1 MSENMK
7 LDKSI
12 LKMNFIMNALDKG
25 WSVKKKDGSF
35 IFSKKHEGKKE
46 VFMEDYL
53 EKFIT
58 DNMQLDMKIKY

>member
-1 MSENMK
+1 MPENLK
-7 LDKSI
+7 IDKSI
-12 LKMNFIMNALDKG
+12 LKMNFILNALDKV
-25 WSVKKKDGSF
+25 WSVKKIDGSF

-58 DNMQLDMKIKY
+58 DNMQLDMKNL

>member
-1 MSENMK
+1 MK
-7 LDKSI
+7 L
-12 LKMNFIMNALDKG
+12 IMNAFEIC
-25 WSVKKKDGSF
+25 WSVKKNDGSF

-58 DNMQLDMKIKY
+58 DNMQLDMKIKH

>member
-25 WSVKKKDGSF
+25 WSVKKNDGSF

-58 DNMQLDMKIKY
+58 DNMQLDMKIKH

>member
-1 MSENMK
+1 MPEN
-7 LDKSI
+7 LIIDKSI

-25 WSVKKKDGSF
+25 WSVKKTDGSF

-58 DNMQLDMKIKY
+58 HNMQLDMKNL

>member
-1 MSENMK
+1 MHENLK
-7 LDKSI
+7 IEKSSI

-25 WSVKKKDGSF
+25 WSVKKIDGSF

-46 VFMEDYL
+46 VFIEDYL

-58 DNMQLDMKIKY
+58 DNMQLDMKKI

>member
-1 MSENMK
+1 MPENLK
-7 LDKSI
+7 IEKSSI

-25 WSVKKKDGSF
+25 WSVKKIDGSF

-58 DNMQLDMKIKY
+58 DNMQLDMKKL